1 MTLGE
6 FVEKCVEGRLKLGG
20 EEERVS
26 VMEGSRLLW
35 ETEDFEDNGGKSLK
49 ELECG
54 VGKFLM
60 VENEDNDWPISFS
73 VGS

>member
-1 MTLGE
+1 MTLGG
-6 FVEKCVEGRLKLGG
+6 FVKLVVEDRLKLGG

-35 ETEDFEDNGGKSLK
+35 ETEDFEDNGDKTLR
-49 ELECG
+49 ELQCG

-60 VENEDNDWPISFS
+60 VENEENDWPISFS